1 MNKIIDI
8 KTQIKHVEKCLFTLR
23 SDVEL
28 LYFKDYINKEYKGNW
43 NNLSPEILER
53 EGEKWILKRSDT
65 NYQFELNIN

>member
-43 NNLSPEILER
+43 NNLSPEILGR